1 MVDICELLILVLA
14 TWRLASM
21 FVSEDGPFD
30 VFRRIRSLF
39 GVTHH
44 DDGSVAQIPDRTL
57 AKLFTCMW
65 CMSVWMAAAV
75 YGLWFLAPVI
85 VWILGL
91 SGGVIIVE
99 RVRGG

>member
-1 MVDICELLILVLA
+1 MVDFFELLIMVLA

-21 FVSEDGPFD
+21 LVSEDGPFD
-30 VFRRIRSLF
+30 VFRRIRSLW
-39 GVTHH
+39 GITHH
-44 DDGSVAQIPDRTL
+44 DDGTVAQIPDTTL

-65 CMSVWMAAAV
+65 CMTLWMAAVV
-75 YGLWFLAPVI
+75 YLLWIVAPVA

-91 SGGVIIVE
+91 STGGIIVE

>member
-1 MVDICELLILVLA
+1 MQFFELLIMVLA

-44 DDGSVAQIPDRTL
+44 DDGSVNQIPDKTL
-57 AKLFTCMW
+57 PKLFTCMW
-65 CMSVWMAAAV
+65 CMSVWMAGAV
-75 YGLWFLAPVI
+75 YGLWIVCPVI

-91 SGGVIIVE
+91 STGGIIVE
-99 RVRGG
+99 RVRGN